1 MKYCNLSRIGYCFI
15 KYIWNSHHST
25 HILPPAFKP
34 GKYVENNDVRIVNMA
49 WLVFTFTGS
58 IEKVANRIICFPKN
72 LI

>member
-1 MKYCNLSRIGYCFI
+1 M
-15 KYIWNSHHST
+15 

-34 GKYVENNDVRIVNMA
+34 GKYVENNDGRIVNMA